1 MKEKIVIIDGL
12 RSPISKAG
20 FELKIIQA
28 DTLGAI
34 ITKELV
40 LRTGISYDAFDE
52 IILGNVAQ
60 PAHAANIA
68 RIIAIKAGF
77 SQKTPAYTVH
87 RNCASGMQAISSAI
101 EKINSDQGSLYLVG
115 GVESMSNIP
124 LLYQDAYKDFITQ
137 ISYSKSL
144 AQRLKILSTFKLSHL
159 KPVIALLLG
168 LSDPI
173 SGQIMGLTAE
183 NLANEFGISREE
195 QDEYALLSHL
205 KAQAAQ
211 EKNILDDE
219 IHAIITKETSFF
231 KDNGI
236 RFNQNMQ
243 ALEKL
248 KPIFDKNAGTVTAG
262 NSSQIS
268 DGACMLILSTQSK
281 AKELGL
287 KVLGCIKDYAY
298 VGLEAK
304 RMGLGP
310 IYATKKLFDKTG
322 TSLKDIDLIELNEA
336 FSAQSLANIKAFN
349 SNSFCKKTFNSPA
362 LGEINPDILNVNG
375 GAIALGHPVG
385 MSGARIVLSALKQLK
400 RTNKKTALATLCV
413 GGGQGAA
420 FLLEAYN
427 E

>member
-20 FELKIIQA
+20 FELKNIQA

-336 FSAQSLANIKAFN
+336 FSAQRLANIKAFN

-427 E
+427 D

>member
-20 FELKIIQA
+20 FELKNIQA

-310 IYATKKLFDKTG
+310 IYATKKLFDKKG

-427 E
+427 D